1 MYEIFNNDTR
11 RTVGKEWM
19 EIDAHDL
26 ANDFRKASHMDI
38 IVRYVRHHAPDFV
51 ALFDEMEEGQT
62 IDLYREGHRQPS
74 LTVKRTGD
82 EWSIEINGLSVPFA
96 GAYAPSW
103 NEDVLM
109 LVRGDRTVAEVERVD
124 ELELEKF

>member
-1 MYEIFNNDTR
+1 MYEIYDNDTR

-26 ANDFRKASHMDI
+26 ANDFKRASHTDI
-38 IVRYVRHHAPDFV
+38 VVRYVRHHAPDFV
-51 ALFDEMEEGQT
+51 ALFDEMEEGQA

-74 LTVKRTGD
+74 LTVKRTGN
-82 EWSIEINGLSVPFA
+82 EWAIEINGLSVPFA

-109 LVRGDRTVAEVERVD
+109 LIRGDRTVAEIERVD
-124 ELELEKF
+124 ELELERF

>member
-19 EIDAHDL
+19 EIDAHDF
-26 ANDFRKASHMDI
+26 ANDFRKASHADI
-38 IVRYVRHHAPDFV
+38 VVRYVRHHAPDFV
-51 ALFDEMEEGQT
+51 ALFDMMEEGQT

-74 LTVKRTGD
+74 LTVSRTGD
-82 EWSIEINGLSVPFA
+82 EWSIDVNGLSVPFTEA
-96 GAYAPSW
+96 KTLYW
-103 NEDVLM
+103 NEDTLI
-109 LVRGDRTVAEVERVD
+109 LIRGDRVVAEIERVD

>member
-26 ANDFRKASHMDI
+26 ANDFRKASHADI
-38 IVRYVRHHAPDFV
+38 VVRYVRHHAPDFV
-51 ALFDEMEEGQT
+51 ALFDEMGEEQS
-62 IDLYREGHRQPS
+62 IDLYREGHRKPS

-82 EWSIEINGLSVPFA
+82 KWSIEINGLSVPFA
-96 GAYAPSW
+96 EAKTLFW
-103 NEDVLM
+103 NEDTLI
-109 LVRGDRTVAEVERVD
+109 LIRGDRVVAEIERVD

>member
-19 EIDAHDL
+19 EIDAHDF
-26 ANDFRKASHMDI
+26 ANDFRKASHTDI
-38 IVRYVRHHAPDFV
+38 VVRYVRHHAPDFV
-51 ALFDEMEEGQT
+51 ALFDMMEEGQT

-74 LTVKRTGD
+74 LTVSRTGD
-82 EWSIEINGLSVPFA
+82 EWSIDVNGLSVPFTEA
-96 GAYAPSW
+96 KTLYW
-103 NEDVLM
+103 NEDTLI
-109 LVRGDRTVAEVERVD
+109 LIRGDRVVAEIERVD